1 MFELRLY
8 SAGLQ
13 GQQGVLGDKTV
24 INITIKENDDA
35 YGVFGF
41 RTANIVKTI
50 GIFLLFD
57 WLSFTHIMIGS
68 SWPES
73 SIGGAL
79 HCYHIG
85 QG

>member
-24 INITIKENDDA
+24 INVTIKENDDA

-50 GIFLLFD
+50 GISLFFNG
-57 WLSFTHIMIGS
+57 LSCTLIMTGIELGR
-68 SWPES
+68 
-73 SIGGAL
+73 
-79 HCYHIG
+79 
-85 QG
+85 